1 MAITAPA
8 ISMEANTALP
18 LPCLHRLQQEFR
30 HQAMYLTVTPVRLNM
45 AVPLDAVPN
54 VVAMPIAAAWSQKAT
69 AVPVP
74 VAPTEPMIFVFFIV
88 VFCC

>member
-1 MAITAPA
+1 
-8 ISMEANTALP
+8 
-18 LPCLHRLQQEFR
+18 
-30 HQAMYLTVTPVRLNM
+30 M

-54 VVAMPIAAAWSQKAT
+54 VVAMPIAAAWPLRPT

-74 VAPTEPMIFVFFIV
+74 VAPAEPMIFVFFIV